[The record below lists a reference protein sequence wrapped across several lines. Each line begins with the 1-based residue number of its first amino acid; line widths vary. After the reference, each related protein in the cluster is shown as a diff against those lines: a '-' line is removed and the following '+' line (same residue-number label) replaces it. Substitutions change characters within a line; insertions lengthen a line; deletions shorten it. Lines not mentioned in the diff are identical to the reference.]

1 MATRIGI
8 NGFGRIG
15 RLGLRAINQRCNG
28 KLEVVVANDLTDA
41 KTNAHLFKYDTNYGS
56 YPGKVEATNDSIVV
70 DDREIRVLA
79 ERDPAKIPWRDYGV
93 DIVIESTG
101 LFTQASK
108 AAAHLQGGAKKV
120 IISAPA
126 QEEDISI
133 VLGVNEGQYDP
144 AKHHVISN
152 GSCTTNC
159 IAPVVKV
166 LHQNFGIVHGFMT
179 TIHSYTND
187 QKILDVFH
195 SDLRRARAA
204 AMNIIPTTTGAA
216 RTTTVV
222 MPELKGKLDGLAIR
236 VPTSI
241 VSLVDLVADLDR
253 KVTAEEVN
261 DVFRKAAEGELKGIV
276 EYCDEPLVSIDFKG
290 NPASAIFDALSTM
303 VVDANLVKVLAWYDN
318 EWGYSCRLADLCSY
332 IADKGLQS
340 GEFLLWLAAQITA
353 VFVSVVRWQ

>member
-1 MATRIGI
+1 VTNLQRRYRLTTRIGI

-15 RLGLRAINQRCNG
+15 RLALRAINQRC
-28 KLEVVVANDLTDA
+28 KDRLEAVVANDLTDA

-56 YPGKVEATNDSIVV
+56 YPGRVEARGNSIIV
-70 DDREIRVLA
+70 DQKEIMILA

-101 LFTQASK
+101 LFTHASK
-108 AAAHLQGGAKKV
+108 AASHLQGGAKKV

-126 QEEDISI
+126 QEEDVSI

-144 AKHHVISN
+144 AKHRIISN

-166 LHQNFGIVHGFMT
+166 LHQNFGVVHGLMT
-179 TIHSYTND
+179 TIHAYTND
-187 QKILDVFH
+187 QRILDVFH
-195 SDLRRARAA
+195 GDLRRARAA
-204 AMNIIPTTTGAA
+204 AVNIIPTTTGAA

-222 MPELKGKLDGLAIR
+222 IPELKGKLHGIAIR

-241 VSLVDLVADLDR
+241 VSLVDFVADLN
-253 KVTAEEVN
+253 KGVTPEEVN
-261 DVFRKAAEGELKGIV
+261 DAFRRAAEGELKEIL
-276 EYCDEPLVSIDFKG
+276 EYCDQPLVSTDFKG

-303 VVDANLVKVLAWYDN
+303 VIDGNLVKVLAWYDN
-318 EWGYSCRLADLCSY
+318 EWGYSCRLADLCVY
-332 IADKGLQS
+332 VADKG
-340 GEFLLWLAAQITA
+340 
-353 VFVSVVRWQ
+353 V

>member
-1 MATRIGI
+1 MERRRQKVATKVGI

-15 RLGLRAINQRCNG
+15 RLALKAIIQRCG
-28 KLEVVVANDLTDA
+28 SKIEVAAVNDLTDA
-41 KTNAHLFKYDTNYGS
+41 KTNAHLFKYDSNYGI
-56 YPGKVEATNDSIVV
+56 YPGKVEAKDDCIVV
-70 DDREIRVLA
+70 DGRKIKVLA

-108 AAAHLQGGAKKV
+108 AAAHLHGGAKKV

-133 VLGVNEGQYDP
+133 VLGVNEGQYAP
-144 AKHHVISN
+144 AKHRIISN

-179 TIHSYTND
+179 TVHAYTND

-195 SDLRRARAA
+195 RDLRRARSAGT
-204 AMNIIPTTTGAA
+204 NIIPTTTGAA
-216 RTTTVV
+216 KVV
-222 MPELKGKLDGLAIR
+222 GVVIPELQGKLDGIALR
-236 VPTSI
+236 VPTSV
-241 VSLVDLVADLDR
+241 VSVVDFVADLKR
-253 KVTAEEVN
+253 KASAEEVN
-261 DVFRKAAEGELKGIV
+261 NAFRKAADGELKGIL
-276 EYCDEPLVSIDFKG
+276 EYCDEPLVSSDFKG

-303 VVDANLVKVLAWYDN
+303 VIDGNLIKVLAWYDN
-318 EWGYSCRLADLCSY
+318 EWGYSCRLADLVVY
-332 IADKGLQS
+332 IVRKGL
-340 GEFLLWLAAQITA
+340 
-353 VFVSVVRWQ
+353 